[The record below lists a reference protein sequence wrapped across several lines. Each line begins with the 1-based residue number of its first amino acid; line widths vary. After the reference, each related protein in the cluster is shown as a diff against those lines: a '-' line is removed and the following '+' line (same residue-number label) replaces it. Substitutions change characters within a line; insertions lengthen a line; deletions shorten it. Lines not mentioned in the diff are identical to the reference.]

1 MMNTKSN
8 YFMFKC
14 TKELKT
20 LFSVLLFLFI
30 YSCSPKMIR
39 IATSEDKANFGIS
52 KPTKA
57 VFFVENENSTASENQ
72 INDHKNTADKIY
84 AQFGG
89 ATERVMVGRTNAKT
103 FTFSNG
109 DITWFVDVQKF
120 PKRTAMILF
129 DGKNEPIIEYNT
141 KKYERLVQKYM
152 PEELKKMVQSQK
164 ESQTVKKET
173 KSILDSIWAIPFIP
187 DQKYADRIINKS
199 NTIYYPLPF
208 FEDSGMC
215 NGRYETIFYKDAQEK
230 EISYTSKVT
239 YRNGRVLS
247 YEYLRDGIESTQ
259 KYYLGNTGLLD
270 SIAYYNQ
277 NGKREMKLN
286 FKYLPDQFIVHDVNF
301 GSREEFHLNTKGQ
314 VIEKADFDKKS
325 KLKRKIY
332 YTYDQLGRVLNEKS
346 MVDDEIESKSIYQYN
361 SDTKR
366 MYSKLILE
374 GKGGKII
381 SENTTENIGG
391 KDIFSTVSDG
401 KIQYKSVSTLNKNCE
416 GKVTTYDGNGKVVS
430 VYVQKKL

>member
-1 MMNTKSN
+1 MMNAKFN

-14 TKELKT
+14 TKEVKT
-20 LFSVLLFLFI
+20 LFSVLFFLFV

-39 IATSEDKANFGIS
+39 IAASEDKANFGIS

-57 VFFVENENSTASENQ
+57 VFFVENESIGASEIH

-84 AQFGG
+84 ARFGG

-120 PKRTAMILF
+120 PKRTAMVLF

-141 KKYERLVQKYM
+141 KKYEHLVQKYL
-152 PEELKKMVQSQK
+152 PEELKKALQSQK
-164 ESQTVKKET
+164 ESQITKKET
-173 KSILDSIWAIPFIP
+173 KSILDSVWTIPFIP
-187 DQKYADRIINKS
+187 DQKYADRIINQS

-215 NGRYETIFYKDAQEK
+215 NGRYQTVFYKDAKEK
-230 EISYTSKVT
+230 EVSYTSKVT

-247 YEYLRDGIESTQ
+247 YEYLRDGVESTQ

-270 SIAYYNQ
+270 SIVYYNQ

-286 FKYLPDQFIVHDVNF
+286 FKYFPDQFIVHDVNF

-314 VIEKADFDKKS
+314 VVEKADFDKKNN
-325 KLKRKIY
+325 LKRKIY
-332 YTYDQLGRVLNEKS
+332 YTYDQLGRVLYEKS
-346 MVDDEIESKSIYQYN
+346 MVDGEIESNRLYQYN
-361 SDTKR
+361 SDSKR
-366 MYSKLILE
+366 MYSKLILKE
-374 GKGGKII
+374 KGDKII
-381 SENTTENIGG
+381 SENTTENIDG
-391 KDIFSTVSDG
+391 KDIFTTISDG
-401 KIQYKSVSTLNKNCE
+401 KIQYRSVSTLNKNCE
-416 GKVTTYDGNGKVVS
+416 GKVSTYDSSGKIVS
-430 VYVQKKL
+430 VYIQKKL